1 VQRPTTS
8 GRRHDRAGAITVA
21 ELIKK
26 QPSPIRIPSSE
37 QAATE
42 GFVEDLLGPEA
53 PAEQN
58 RPKASR
64 AAKAAG
70 LITGAVVLFASVA
83 TASVLAGN
91 RPAGP
96 SSPRNEPP
104 LEISGVSAL
113 RPDLLNAQ
121 LHDQAV
127 PPQVTITVASATSS
141 RAPAAS
147 TAPTASANTSANTP
161 AVTAD
166 ARAEVL
172 SQTEATVP
180 SIATGPQPQI
190 DVVRTFYEL
199 LSTSPTAASTLLAPE
214 LLGTDPHEFAQSWT
228 TIKKINLDDTTLRP
242 DGSVLAVVSMQG
254 SDGRWLRVEQLFT
267 LTDSSVPRIVGTQ
280 LVSAQRY

>member
-1 VQRPTTS
+1 
-8 GRRHDRAGAITVA
+8 VA

-26 QPSPIRIPSSE
+26 QPTPIRIPSSD
-37 QAATE
+37 QAATD

-58 RPKASR
+58 QRKASR

-96 SSPRNEPP
+96 SSPRNDPP

-113 RPDLLNAQ
+113 RPDLLNAR

-127 PPQVTITVASATSS
+127 PPQVTITVASAPS

-147 TAPTASANTSANTP
+147 TTSATP
-161 AVTAD
+161 PASTSAVAAD
-166 ARAEVL
+166 ARAEVF
-172 SQTEATVP
+172 SQTRAAVP
-180 SIATGPQPQI
+180 SISTGSQPQI

-214 LLGTDPHEFAQSWT
+214 LLGTDPHGFVQSWS
-228 TIKKINLDDTTLRP
+228 TIKTINLDGTTLRP
-242 DGSVLAVVSMQG
+242 DGSVLAVVSMQE

-280 LVSAQRY
+280 VVSAQRY